1 MINNSAEP
9 IVPNLNAISGLLEEN
24 ILTIKIPSNE
34 QINPNEAKAFYNRGI
49 VYSRLEEIKKA
60 IDDYQNAAQLFGDAE
75 DWNNYQKTLDNLK
88 KIQTSVLSENQNI
101 NEDAKYKQLEQQLL
115 RMVGGHWEIA
125 ERLIGKVEEKYPGR
139 ERIWYLE
146 KVISDWRQQQDS

>member
-1 MINNSAEP
+1 MI
-9 IVPNLNAISGLLEEN
+9 
-24 ILTIKIPSNE
+24 
-34 QINPNEAKAFYNRGI
+34 
-49 VYSRLEEIKKA
+49 YSSTFKFFFF
-60 IDDYQNAAQLFGDAE
+60 LF
-75 DWNNYQKTLDNLK
+75 LPC
-88 KIQTSVLSENQNI
+88 ENQNI

-125 ERLIGKVEEKYPGR
+125 ERLIAKVEEKYPGR